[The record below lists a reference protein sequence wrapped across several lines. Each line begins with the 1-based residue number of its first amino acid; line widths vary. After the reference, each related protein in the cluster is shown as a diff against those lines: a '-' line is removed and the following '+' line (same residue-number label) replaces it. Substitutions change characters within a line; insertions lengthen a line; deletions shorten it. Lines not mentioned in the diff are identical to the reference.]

1 MHMSTSTEA
10 AGEEAWREAEVQE
23 QQVLEMSS
31 LVLMVKMMLLLL
43 AQIFPST
50 FFYRILIF
58 WAGKE
63 KKKKR
68 EWVES
73 IMERQQT
80 STERDASCASG
91 GRWLVT
97 LKAPAYLR
105 RGYLYSPCV
114 TSPPETTPANSA
126 PIARRR
132 RVPAVDGAGEG
143 RGVNASGTGGRRLR
157 SSTGLGYHGICSTTG

>member
-97 LKAPAYLR
+97 LKKEAPKTHLLM
-105 RGYLYSPCV
+105 LYVYFSLV
-114 TSPPETTPANSA
+114 L
-126 PIARRR
+126 
-132 RVPAVDGAGEG
+132 
-143 RGVNASGTGGRRLR
+143 NAKASSSVATGTEPGFTVLHKKQYTASRLPQHALK
-157 SSTGLGYHGICSTTG
+157 SNVEKALKAI